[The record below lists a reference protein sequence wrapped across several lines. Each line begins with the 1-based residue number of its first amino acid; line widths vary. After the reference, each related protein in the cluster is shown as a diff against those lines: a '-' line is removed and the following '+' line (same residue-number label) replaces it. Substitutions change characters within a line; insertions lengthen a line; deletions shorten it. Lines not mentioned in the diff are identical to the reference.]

1 MLSQNM
7 AYKDKK
13 FLSFPYAWI
22 RLVSLKG
29 GPMKSRAF
37 SFIVFSALFFLSFCA
52 GFVLAQPASQRQARY
67 PKFEIGLLAGLSTS
81 RALGTTTYQD
91 SWSSFLLSNV
101 TEKTTIESQVKNGL
115 QCGGYVSYFITR
127 HLGFQLL
134 AEYMKADVPN
144 SANLDFGW
152 TWSDGSNVQNNKV
165 WTGTGR
171 LTSIPISLDVVVKV
185 NAGRL
190 EAQISGGATYFR
202 NTLREDSVF
211 GYGVMRIFTTYVA
224 PDWVMEQSIDAL
236 PVGLTIADKTWY
248 AWGANI
254 GLGLNF
260 RLTGAIGLRGEARY
274 LYCPK
279 KNLSWDFVLGT
290 YNGVFSNDIQA
301 EPFTDQDA
309 AYLLQ
314 NNQTFSLQ
322 VNPSFF
328 QVALGVVL
336 FFGRR

>member
-1 MLSQNM
+1 
-7 AYKDKK
+7 
-13 FLSFPYAWI
+13 
-22 RLVSLKG
+22 
-29 GPMKSRAF
+29 MKSKTLF
-37 SFIVFSALFFLSFCA
+37 SIVFSLAFFLSFSA
-52 GFVLAQPASQRQARY
+52 AFISAQPASQRQAGY
-67 PKFEIGLLAGLSTS
+67 PEFEIGLLAGLSTS
-81 RALGTTTYQD
+81 RALGTTSYQD
-91 SWSSFLLSNV
+91 SWSSFLLNNV
-101 TEKTTIESQVKNGL
+101 TEKTTIESRVKNGL
-115 QCGGYVSYFITR
+115 QFGGYVSYFLTP
-127 HLGFQLL
+127 HLGLQLL
-134 AEYMKADVPN
+134 GGYMKADVPN
-144 SANLDFGW
+144 NANLDFGW
-152 TWSDGSNVQNNKV
+152 TRSDGSNVQNKKG
-165 WTGTGR
+165 WAGTGR
-171 LTSIPISLDVVVKV
+171 LTSLPISLDVVTKV

-211 GYGVMRIFTTYVA
+211 GYGVMRIFSTYVA

-236 PVGLTIADKTWY
+236 PVDLTIAGKTWY

-254 GLGLNF
+254 GIGLNF
-260 RLTGAIGLRGEARY
+260 RLTGAIGLRAEARY

-314 NNQTFSLQ
+314 NNQTFSLK

-328 QVALGVVL
+328 QVAFGVVL